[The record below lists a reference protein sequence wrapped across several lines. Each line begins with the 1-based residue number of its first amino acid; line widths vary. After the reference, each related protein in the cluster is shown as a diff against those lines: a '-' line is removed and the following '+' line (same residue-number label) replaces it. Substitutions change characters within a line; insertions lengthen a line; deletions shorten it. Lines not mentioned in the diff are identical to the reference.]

1 MYLVHHEL
9 ESVFTLITSII
20 ITAFTDFII
29 GIVTLIVYYCH
40 QLLACNGFSSVFLIK
55 LSGSVNEAVRQCGVT
70 PAF

>member
-40 QLLACNGFSSVFLIK
+40 QLLACNGCSSLF
-55 LSGSVNEAVRQCGVT
+55 
-70 PAF
+70 